1 MQRTISK
8 ATTSILLIVAAN
20 QAPAALFDVDP
31 GPYTPENGSF
41 AAWYQDTHGRT
52 LDLCLSKTQSSRAP
66 GSYMC
71 TLSPEPGVFDDT
83 QPVVFPTNFPPEAF
97 WYTAD
102 ATIVDAA
109 SGIDLTYIAHLEAAF
124 AAEEPKDGNQVSFA
138 RIRIRVDVPTP
149 GTYTITHPYGVEVI
163 EVTPEDFGTDGDRGI
178 NMTRDLGIGPAKNY
192 TGALRGDLGPF
203 LRSVNGPYTEVNPD
217 TGETERFIGDP
228 NLEEPVT
235 GSPFNTNY
243 VRIQGPGGID
253 LTTNLFSVS
262 GKLSAVQRPTP
273 VIVQRATY
281 SRATGAASTS
291 AQQDVFALAPP
302 PPGTASYEDA
312 AGATV
317 TMTEANATGSWY
329 GQSTGNPSLPA
340 SVTVNVD
347 NSIAIP
353 ENTPNSVSAPLVDL
367 VQIQRAEYSLNSGQ
381 LTVVASSSDETNPP
395 ALTAT
400 STSGALIG
408 SLSIGNGATKTLIT
422 GFTPNPPATVT
433 VTSEFGGSDTEEV
446 VILP

>member
-1 MQRTISK
+1 M
-8 ATTSILLIVAAN
+8 
-20 QAPAALFDVDP
+20 
-31 GPYTPENGSF
+31 
-41 AAWYQDTHGRT
+41 
-52 LDLCLSKTQSSRAP
+52 
-66 GSYMC
+66 
-71 TLSPEPGVFDDT
+71 
-83 QPVVFPTNFPPEAF
+83 
-97 WYTAD
+97 
-102 ATIVDAA
+102 
-109 SGIDLTYIAHLEAAF
+109 
-124 AAEEPKDGNQVSFA
+124 
-138 RIRIRVDVPTP
+138 
-149 GTYTITHPYGVEVI
+149 
-163 EVTPEDFGTDGDRGI
+163 
-178 NMTRDLGIGPAKNY
+178 
-192 TGALRGDLGPF
+192 
-203 LRSVNGPYTEVNPD
+203 NPD

-408 SLSIGNGATKTLIT
+408 WNTSNGSALNYQPFLTSAPLDAAVNRSFGITAGNTTNWSPFSDLTLSLTGATGISA
-422 GFTPNPPATVT
+422 ATVEAWLNST
-433 VTSEFGGSDTEEV
+433 TDSPKSPIAKTHG
-446 VILP
+446 